1 MQQIINEIIE
11 FLKQLVEI
19 NNPFIGVFMGCF
31 VIVLESI
38 LPILPLAV
46 FIALNMMVFGN
57 IAGFIMSWLAT
68 IGGCLLAFT
77 ICRKGFSKWVYK
89 KIANKPNMEKL
100 MNKISNIKFTS
111 LVLITAMP
119 FTPAFSVNIA
129 SGLSKIS
136 YKKFIAAVAIAK
148 LAVVYFWGFIGTTL
162 LESITDIKVILRI
175 IVLMIIVYMISR
187 IVNKKFNI
195 EG

>member
-1 MQQIINEIIE
+1 MQQLINDSVE
-11 FLKQLVEI
+11 FLKQLVE
-19 NNPFIGVFMGCF
+19 NSNPIIGMFMGCF

-57 IAGFIMSWLAT
+57 VLGFIISWLST
-68 IGGCLLAFT
+68 IIGCLLAFT
-77 ICRKGFSKWVYK
+77 ICRKGFSDRLYR
-89 KIANKPNMEKL
+89 KIKNKTNIKKL
-100 MNKISNIKFTS
+100 MDNISNIKFTS

-129 SGLSKIS
+129 AGLSKIS
-136 YKKFIAAVAIAK
+136 YRKFIAAIFIAK
-148 LAVVYFWGFIGTTL
+148 LAIVYFRGFIGTTL
-162 LESITDIKVILRI
+162 LESVTDVKVILRI
-175 IVLMIIVYMISR
+175 IALMVVVYLISR